1 MFVGRWTF
9 CRVQTSYSFE
19 KNNCQIRVSKQT
31 DVKAFINKYKY
42 FCFRPTCYSQTVS
55 KQPWARLHSSSA
67 LQFTH
72 AHFQPAM
79 VSPSLYAAPTKRPGE
94 AFPGNQ
100 VRDKKGEVTDRRHV
114 GFVWDAGES
123 VVPEQENKMETRGCA
138 ERRKTEREIVEKGGR
153 KSTRRRRYD
162 DWKWWDWGNHW
173 RVFLWGQRQRV
184 VITWWRKITSWE
196 K

>member
-1 MFVGRWTF
+1 MNLLS
-9 CRVQTSYSFE
+9 VQTSYSFE
-19 KNNCQIRVSKQT
+19 KKNCQIRVSKQT
-31 DVKAFINKYKY
+31 DVKAFTNKYKY

-94 AFPGNQ
+94 TFPGNQ

-123 VVPEQENKMETRGCA
+123 VVPEQENKMETWGCA
-138 ERRKTEREIVEKGGR
+138 ERRKTEREIAEKGGR
-153 KSTRRRRYD
+153 KSARRRRRKD
-162 DWKWWDWGNHW
+162 DWKWRDWGNHW
-173 RVFLWGQRQRV
+173 RVF
-184 VITWWRKITSWE
+184 
-196 K
+196 

>member
-1 MFVGRWTF
+1 MNLLS
-9 CRVQTSYSFE
+9 VQTSYSFE
-19 KNNCQIRVSKQT
+19 KKKCQIRVSKQT
-31 DVKAFINKYKY
+31 DVKAFTNKYKY

-94 AFPGNQ
+94 TFPGNQ

-123 VVPEQENKMETRGCA
+123 VVPEQENKMETWGCA

-153 KSTRRRRYD
+153 KSARRRRRND
-162 DWKWWDWGNHW
+162 DWKWRDWGNHW
-173 RVFLWGQRQRV
+173 RVF
-184 VITWWRKITSWE
+184 
-196 K
+196 